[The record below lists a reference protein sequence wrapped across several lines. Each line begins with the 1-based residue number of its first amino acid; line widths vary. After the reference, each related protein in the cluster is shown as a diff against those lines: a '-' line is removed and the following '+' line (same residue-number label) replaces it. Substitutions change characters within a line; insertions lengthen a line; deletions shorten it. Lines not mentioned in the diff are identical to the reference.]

1 MMETTGL
8 AEGTLRDEVERYI
21 VTPGQ
26 AVAYTVGLVKILEL
40 RDRARRALGP
50 AFDLAEFHNA
60 VLAYGSVP
68 LPILEELVDEFIAA
82 QRTP

>member
-1 MMETTGL
+1 V
-8 AEGTLRDEVERYI
+8 RDEVERYI

-40 RDRARRALGP
+40 RDRARQALGP
-50 AFDLAEFHNA
+50 AFDLAQFHAA

-68 LPILEELVDEFIAA
+68 LPILEELVDKFIK
-82 QRTP
+82 RGVRS